1 MQERNRISRHRAGV
15 PLPDEQLL
23 RDLQLTVGSSGAAL
37 AGAVHN
43 PLSEVAGAARP
54 SSVLERA
61 GIQRLIW
68 NDAQEGSIPR
78 WRGEGG
84 GRITERQVLAL
95 CRYPLLSECQCSP
108 LRCSHQIQPLPEEQ
122 HHRR

>member
-1 MQERNRISRHRAGV
+1 MSTLKSKEFNIVALIDSQKKNASPLVGKQERGVIALMQERNRISRHRAGV

-54 SSVLERA
+54 LSAERA
-61 GIQRLIW
+61 GFS
-68 NDAQEGSIPR
+68 D
-78 WRGEGG
+78 
-84 GRITERQVLAL
+84 
-95 CRYPLLSECQCSP
+95 
-108 LRCSHQIQPLPEEQ
+108 
-122 HHRR
+122 